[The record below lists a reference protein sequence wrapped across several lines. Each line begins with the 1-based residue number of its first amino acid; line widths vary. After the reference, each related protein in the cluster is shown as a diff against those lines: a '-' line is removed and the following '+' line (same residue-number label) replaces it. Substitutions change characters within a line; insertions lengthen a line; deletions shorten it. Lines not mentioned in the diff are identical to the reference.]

1 MSDNKINNAGYRFIE
16 LVKEL
21 VKRPLSIDEML
32 AIVEET
38 ADNSYRKEL
47 INKYINTLKLLNV
60 PIVKLKDKYYIQRSL
75 ESTNYETSDLSVIKF
90 MNESLNNIDAL
101 QFKDNL
107 KEALQVV
114 EKSFSDD
121 TYNLI
126 KTKKIKT
133 YPSTINITK
142 KDENVELYEKY
153 CREKYKLNLQY
164 KNDLTGKTEK
174 YNVAPL
180 KIIYKK
186 GNAVLLGYC
195 YGTCSYKEFLLC
207 NILKS
212 EQMPQVST
220 VNLSGAVTFKL
231 KGRLAS
237 SYKLK
242 EGETVLEM
250 GVDYKVISN
259 TLEDK
264 DLILKRLIRYF
275 DSCEILYPKQM
286 KEKMLNL
293 INEMESIYV

>member
-21 VKRPLSIDEML
+21 VKRPLSVDEML

-126 KTKKIKT
+126 KNKEIKA
-133 YPSTINITK
+133 YPSIINITK

-186 GNAVLLGYC
+186 GNAVLFGYC
-195 YGTCSYKEFLLC
+195 YGTCSYKEFLLS

-220 VNLSGAVTFKL
+220 INLSGAVTFKL

>member
-21 VKRPLSIDEML
+21 VKRPLSVDEML

-101 QFKDNL
+101 QFKDTL

-142 KDENVELYEKY
+142 KDENVKLYEKY
-153 CREKYKLNLQY
+153 CREKYKLSLHY
-164 KNDLTGKTEK
+164 KNDLTEETEK

-220 VNLSGAVTFKL
+220 VNLSGAVTF
-231 KGRLAS
+231 
-237 SYKLK
+237 KLK